1 MNMVKFAVFSLV
13 GALAFGSPAAEFRL
27 ASYNI
32 RCDDGREKT
41 PGRTWADR
49 LPKIRKLA
57 DAHAFDLVGLQ
68 ELVREFQLDGLG
80 KVFPEFG
87 IIGSGRLKG
96 RTGEG
101 TFIMYRK
108 AMFDLLEEG
117 SFMLGE
123 DPSAWGEKSYGAG
136 YPRVCNWGLFR
147 LKATGRKFYF
157 FNTHLDLCGGARVK
171 EMEQIVATMKKMVPA
186 GTPAFLT
193 GDMNASGLSRP
204 IKIAEAQFDNAFK
217 VTMTPRKGP
226 GRSYNGWET
235 EPKRSKGALIDYIFL
250 SKLPEVVQVKDL
262 AVLDDCYEGMFPSD
276 HFPLVATIEL
286 K

>member
-1 MNMVKFAVFSLV
+1 MGKIAVVSLAV
-13 GALAFGSPAAEFRL
+13 ALALVSPAAEFRL
-27 ASYNI
+27 ATYNI

-41 PGRTWADR
+41 PGRMWAER
-49 LPKIRKLA
+49 IPKIRKLA
-57 DAHAFDLVGLQ
+57 EAHVFDIVGLQ
-68 ELVREFQLDGLG
+68 EVVREFQLDGLE
-80 KVFPEFG
+80 KAFPEFG

-96 RTGEG
+96 QTGEG

-117 SFMLGE
+117 AFVLGE

-136 YPRVCNWGLFR
+136 YPRVCNWGHFR
-147 LKATGRKFYF
+147 LKSTGRKFYF
-157 FNTHLDLCGGARVK
+157 FNTHLDLCRDARVK
-171 EMEQIVATMKKMVPA
+171 EMEQIVAEMKKTVPV

-226 GRSYNGWET
+226 GRSYNGWEV